1 MKLYLATSNKGKV
14 KEIKELFS
22 HFEVIV
28 YSDVIDAFEVEE
40 NGETFK
46 ANAMLKSQAVYEAL
60 NDPEAIVIA
69 DDSGISIEA
78 FDGAPG
84 IFSARYA
91 GEDASSE
98 DNLQKV
104 IATLKEK
111 KLKSSPAFY
120 TAAIAITTQY
130 GTHVVHGWMHGD
142 VIDEKRGDGGFGY
155 DPIFIPEGFNETLGE
170 LSTEIKSKLSHRS
183 QALSLLNQLIK
194 GMKLNSLS
202 F

>member
-28 YSDVIDAFEVEE
+28 YSDVIDEFDIIED
-40 NGETFK
+40 GDTFK
-46 ANAMLKSQAVYEAL
+46 ANAMLKSQAVFDAI

-78 FDGAPG
+78 FNGAPG
-84 IFSARYA
+84 IYSARYA
-91 GEDASSE
+91 GEDATSKE
-98 DNLQKV
+98 NLEKV

-111 KLKSSPAFY
+111 NLSTSPAFY
-120 TAAIAITTQY
+120 TAAIAITSKY
-130 GTHVVHGWMHGD
+130 GTQVVHGWMHGD
-142 VIDEKRGDGGFGY
+142 VIDESRGSGGFGY
-155 DPIFIPEGFNETLGE
+155 DPIFIPKGYSQTLGE

-183 QALSLLNQLIK
+183 LALKRLEYLIQ
-194 GMKLNSLS
+194 GMK